1 MLVKIHDGTDSLAYL
16 IRSYLGGYDG
26 FGENCVIMWFY
37 DITISSDLSL
47 DDCDVMII
55 NSKDVT
61 KNMDRS
67 KLLILDEDIQRPL
80 RQKNLLAVLDN
91 YKIKNNIKSA
101 NINNRVHKVDNLIK
115 SFKNE
120 KLGDTK
126 IERQNIKPKKIENK
140 KIENKKINQQ
150 YIQAEAELA
159 ICNDFNSLSKVA
171 NKYGIGNDICAKY
184 KHFIDSGKKGLFMMN
199 IKNRLRTKL
208 C

>member
-1 MLVKIHDGTDSLAYL
+1 MLVKIHDGTDSLAHL

-47 DDCDVMII
+47 DECDVMII

-61 KNMDRS
+61 KKMDRS

-80 RQKNLLAVLDN
+80 RQKSLLAVLDN
-91 YKIKNNIKSA
+91 YKIKNNIKSV
-101 NINNRVHKVDNLIK
+101 NVNNRVHKVDNLIK

-120 KLGDTK
+120 KLGDIKQDKK
-126 IERQNIKPKKIENK
+126 IEKQNIKPKKTGGK
-140 KIENKKINQQ
+140 KVNQQ
-150 YIQAEAELA
+150 YTQAEAELA

-184 KHFIDSGKKGLFMMN
+184 KHFIDSGKKGLFVMN
-199 IKNRLRTKL
+199 IKNRLRAKL